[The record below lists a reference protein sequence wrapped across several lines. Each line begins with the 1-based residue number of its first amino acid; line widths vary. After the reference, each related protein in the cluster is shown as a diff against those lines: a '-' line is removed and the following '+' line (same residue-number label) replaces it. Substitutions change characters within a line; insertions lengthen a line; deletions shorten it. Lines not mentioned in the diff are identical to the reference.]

1 MPEEV
6 EGMLYFKCTHS
17 GNQTEQGCFQALL
30 FPFCVILDQALGLSG
45 PQFPICK
52 WGGGLSET
60 MPKRADGPRP
70 RISML

>member
-1 MPEEV
+1 MEV
-6 EGMLYFKCTHS
+6 LAGSLKRLQNRGTRGYDGPTRVLAVLLP
-17 GNQTEQGCFQALL
+17 GCVF
-30 FPFCVILDQALGLSG
+30 LDQALGLSG

-52 WGGGLSET
+52 CGGGLSET